1 MGGGLTTTDCKSNKR
16 SFNDIVYLMLRFVRQ
31 FFAESHK
38 NTEKTVTPPKYPSKL
53 AQLNYVQAENTRIIA
68 THNNT
73 EGDQENRAVCL
84 KKKKDKA
91 KKKKQKG
98 QLELSSPLP
107 PPRANVP
114 PLNPA
119 SLGPLGVT
127 KLGALD
133 LHGKRPVPWEHV
145 SLGPWRHAP
154 PEVSTTSP
162 RMGRCPEGQALE
174 SAFER
179 PRTPEPP
186 QSPRDMTPHHV
197 PQPYPPGSMRGN
209 QDAPLRGSLEGVF
222 HEREMNYGPPGPLF
236 GPLARTNGQ
245 APLRNMVS
253 KSNRLLSLKPL
264 RSITIILVTSTFKN
278 ICKEVCNGRDVWLS
292 LNDH

>member
-1 MGGGLTTTDCKSNKR
+1 M
-16 SFNDIVYLMLRFVRQ
+16 YLMLRFVRQ

-53 AQLNYVQAENTRIIA
+53 AQLNYVQAENTRIIT

-154 PEVSTTSP
+154 PEVSSTSP

-209 QDAPLRGSLEGVF
+209 QDAPLRGSLEGVL

-264 RSITIILVTSTFKN
+264 RSITIILVTSAFKN
-278 ICKEVCNGRDVWLS
+278 MLRS
-292 LNDH
+292 LQ